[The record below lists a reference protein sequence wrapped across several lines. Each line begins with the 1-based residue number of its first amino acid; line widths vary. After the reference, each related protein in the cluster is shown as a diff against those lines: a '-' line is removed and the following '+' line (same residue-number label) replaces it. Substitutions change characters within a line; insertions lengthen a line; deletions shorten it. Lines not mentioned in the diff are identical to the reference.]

1 MLPLLRS
8 EIFRL
13 RRRWMTWILLLS
25 VVILAF
31 VLYFIIYASVQ
42 AQIQA
47 LQNGT
52 ASATNGPPQ
61 TEAQLRQELQ
71 TLRPSQVMSF
81 GLGVVSG
88 FGSVLLI
95 VLTASVFG
103 NEFNWGTLRVIL
115 ALGAGRE
122 RFLAAKYLALTLY
135 AALFTII
142 GALSALAGSEIVSSI
157 ASLDRTLPADFATQL
172 AVNIGRTVFTFL
184 PYIALAALIA
194 VWSKSGGAGIAIG
207 LVVYFA
213 EGLVMSLLVA
223 FNKDYATIANF
234 GLSRNVSAITQLAGP
249 SAGGGAGGGAAGGA
263 ATLPDPGQAAFVL
276 LGYTILFV
284 GLALWRFRSRDVTSG

>member
-13 RRRWMTWILLLS
+13 RRRWMPWILLLS
-25 VVILAF
+25 VLVLAF

-52 ASATNGPPQ
+52 ASSTNGPPQ
-61 TEAQLRQELQ
+61 TEAQLREALQ

-81 GLGVVSG
+81 GLGIVSG
-88 FGSVLLI
+88 LGSVLLI

-122 RFLAAKYLALTLY
+122 RFLAAKYTALVLY
-135 AALFTII
+135 ATLLAIV
-142 GALSALAGSEIVSSI
+142 GALAALAGSEIVSSI
-157 ASLDRTLPADFATQL
+157 AALDRTLPADFATQL
-172 AVNIGRTVFTFL
+172 AVSIGRTVFTFL
-184 PYIALAALIA
+184 PYIGLAAFIA

-234 GLSRNVSAITQLAGP
+234 GLSRNVSAITRLSGPTAAAGP
-249 SAGGGAGGGAAGGA
+249 AGAAI
-263 ATLPDPGQAAFVL
+263 LPDPGQAALVL
-276 LGYTILFV
+276 LAYTVVFV
-284 GLALWRFRSRDVTSG
+284 ALALWRFRARDVTSG

>member
-13 RRRWMTWILLLS
+13 RRRWMPWILLLS
-25 VVILAF
+25 VLVLAF

-52 ASATNGPPQ
+52 ASSTNGPLQ
-61 TEAQLRQELQ
+61 TEAQLREALQ

-81 GLGVVSG
+81 GLGIVSG
-88 FGSVLLI
+88 LGSVLLI

-115 ALGAGRE
+115 ALGAGRG
-122 RFLAAKYLALTLY
+122 RFLAAKYAALVLY
-135 AALFTII
+135 ATLLTIV
-142 GALSALAGSEIVSSI
+142 GALAALAGSEIVSSI
-157 ASLDRTLPADFATQL
+157 AALDRTLPADFATQL
-172 AVNIGRTVFTFL
+172 AVSIGRTVFTFL
-184 PYIALAALIA
+184 PYIGLAAFIA

-234 GLSRNVSAITQLAGP
+234 GLSRNVSAITRLSGPTAAAGP
-249 SAGGGAGGGAAGGA
+249 AGAAI
-263 ATLPDPGQAAFVL
+263 LPDPGQAALVL
-276 LGYTILFV
+276 LAYTVVFV
-284 GLALWRFRSRDVTSG
+284 ALALWRFRARDVTSG

>member
-13 RRRWMTWILLLS
+13 RRRWMPWILLLS
-25 VVILAF
+25 VLVLAF

-52 ASATNGPPQ
+52 ASSTNGPPQ
-61 TEAQLRQELQ
+61 TEAQLREALQ

-81 GLGVVSG
+81 GLGIVSG
-88 FGSVLLI
+88 LGSVLLI

-122 RFLAAKYLALTLY
+122 RFLAAKYTALVLY
-135 AALFTII
+135 ATLLAIV
-142 GALSALAGSEIVSSI
+142 GALAALAGSEIVSSI
-157 ASLDRTLPADFATQL
+157 AALDRTLPADFATQL
-172 AVNIGRTVFTFL
+172 AVSIGRTVFTFL
-184 PYIALAALIA
+184 PYIGLAAFIA

-213 EGLVMSLLVA
+213 EGIVMSLLVA

-234 GLSRNVSAITQLAGP
+234 GLSRNVSAITRLSGPTAAAGP
-249 SAGGGAGGGAAGGA
+249 AGAAI
-263 ATLPDPGQAAFVL
+263 LPDPGQAALVL
-276 LGYTILFV
+276 LAYTVVFV
-284 GLALWRFRSRDVTSG
+284 ALALWRFRARDVTSG

>member
-8 EIFRL
+8 ELFRL
-13 RRRWMTWILLLS
+13 RRRWMPWILLLS
-25 VVILAF
+25 VVVLAF

-52 ASATNGPPQ
+52 LSTTNGAPQ
-61 TEAQLRQELQ
+61 TEAQLREELQ
-71 TLRPSQVMSF
+71 TLRPAQVMSF

-95 VLTASVFG
+95 VFTASVFG

-122 RFLAAKYLALTLY
+122 RFLAAKYAVLVLY
-135 AALFTII
+135 ATLLTVL
-142 GALSALAGSEIVSSI
+142 GALAALAGSELVSSI
-157 ASLDRTLPADFATQL
+157 AGLDRSLPAGFATDL
-172 AVNIGRTVFTFL
+172 VVNIGRTVFTFL

-213 EGLVMSLLVA
+213 EGIVMSILVA

-234 GLSRNVSAITQLAGP
+234 GLSRNVSAITRLSVSTSAAGP
-249 SAGGGAGGGAAGGA
+249 PDAS
-263 ATLPDPGQAAFVL
+263 TLPDPGQGALVL
-276 LGYTILFV
+276 LAYTVLFV
-284 GLALWRFRSRDVTSG
+284 ALAMWRFRARDVTSS

>member
-8 EIFRL
+8 EVFRL

-25 VVILAF
+25 VVVLAF

-52 ASATNGPPQ
+52 LSTTNGPRQ
-61 TEAQLRQELQ
+61 TEAQLREELQ
-71 TLRPSQVMSF
+71 TLRPSQLGSF

-95 VLTASVFG
+95 VFTASVFG
-103 NEFNWGTLRVIL
+103 NEFNWGTLRVVL

-122 RFLAAKYLALTLY
+122 RFLAAKYVALVLY
-135 AALFTII
+135 AAVLTVL
-142 GALSALAGSEIVSSI
+142 GALAALASSEIVSLI

-172 AVNIGRTVFTFL
+172 GVNIARTVFTFL

-213 EGLVMSLLVA
+213 EGLVMSILVA

-234 GLSRNVSAITQLAGP
+234 GLSRNVSAITRLSVSTSAAGP
-249 SAGGGAGGGAAGGA
+249 PDAS
-263 ATLPDPGQAAFVL
+263 TLPDPGQAALVL
-276 LGYTILFV
+276 LVYTVLFV
-284 GLALWRFRSRDVTSG
+284 ALAMWRFRARDVTSS